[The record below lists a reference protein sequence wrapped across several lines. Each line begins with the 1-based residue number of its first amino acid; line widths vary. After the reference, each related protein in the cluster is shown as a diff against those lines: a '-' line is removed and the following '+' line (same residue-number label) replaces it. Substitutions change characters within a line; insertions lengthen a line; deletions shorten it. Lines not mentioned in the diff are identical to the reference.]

1 MVKKTQILFVLVATV
16 ILVACEPAAPLET
29 KGGISG
35 TVTEAGTNLP
45 IEAAE
50 VNVSGISQS
59 YTTGADG
66 KFSIKDLPEENYTVA
81 VSKEGYSNNKKTITV
96 IAGKT
101 ASADFALTKILSTLS
116 VSPTNLDFG
125 AELEKITFDIK
136 NETEGVDMKWEIEKP
151 QSATWIDF
159 SEISGTLK
167 SGVKTVT
174 ATLKRHLLTEEKT
187 YTADVIVKS
196 TNGGGAV
203 TLKISAIKKGAVMAV
218 EPSILD
224 FGASESEKTLLISN
238 SFKEGAIT
246 YKGKSNESWI
256 TLQNNEGTI
265 NNADIGTIKV
275 LVSRLNLSPGDHS
288 GTIVVSSNKNSVTV
302 VVKMNVLA
310 KQPPQVSNLQSSDIK
325 YNSINV
331 SAYISSV
338 GSAAVTSSGFC
349 WSTSNSMPTTADN
362 KNNLGGTSSQKSLN
376 STIAGLNPNT
386 NYYIRAYAVNEEGIA
401 YSNPIQI
408 KTLTPPTMPIVRT
421 LNAESVKHDQA
432 SINGSIDNLGDGY
445 VTAYGF
451 CYSTSNPNP
460 TLSDQ
465 SVSIGSTT
473 TQGSFS
479 GNIIGLKE
487 QSKYFVRAYATNSM
501 GTAYGG
507 SIQITTPIAPPLVT
521 AGLLAYYTFDNDNC
535 DDYFGEINY
544 SGLMQGT
551 GEELA
556 FVTDIPGSKG
566 KALRG
571 NAGKYYLLTTTPD
584 NAANNAT
591 YSVWIK
597 TKVAGGSVYTATNN
611 DSYGRAIGF
620 YSNKVYTGGYYR
632 YYDGILVLN
641 DGFSIDL
648 STVLFDGGWH
658 HLVVVFSNQTAS
670 LYVDNRFY
678 QTINSNRTRQSQ
690 ARIGFG
696 YNGLMDNFRIYN
708 RALSQDEIKEIYNAR
723 Q

>member
-597 TKVAGGSVYTATNN
+597 TKVAGGSVYTATNKA
-611 DSYGRAIGF
+611 SHGRAIGF
-620 YSNKVYTGGYYR
+620 YSNKVYTDGYYSSNG
-632 YYDGILVLN
+632 GILMLY

-670 LYVDNRFY
+670 LYVDNRLY
-678 QTINSNRTRQSQ
+678 QTINSNTTRQSQ